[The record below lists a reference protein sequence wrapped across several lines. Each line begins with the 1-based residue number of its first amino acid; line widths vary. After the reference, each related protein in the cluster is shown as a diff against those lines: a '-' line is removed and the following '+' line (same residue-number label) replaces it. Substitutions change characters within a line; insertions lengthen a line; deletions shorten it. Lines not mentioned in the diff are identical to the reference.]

1 MHYLPARCDA
11 CSFVVLVP
19 QLVHGTVLSPCAKCG
34 AEVTIFPG
42 AKHQASERTL
52 FAELSE
58 SVHATV
64 SPGNATACLSDIE
77 NLARDAPALILSL
90 VIARACLDEAG
101 FQRQFFH
108 VDGQRGGH
116 ASDHAASTFVNA
128 QSLRI
133 RRLLRSD
140 RASHRK
146 RGACVNSPIVVY
158 ELSKSEAAR
167 SNFT

>member
-19 QLVHGTVLSPCAKCG
+19 QLVHGAVLSPCAKCG

-77 NLARDAPALILSL
+77 DLAHDAPGLILSM
-90 VIARACLDEAG
+90 VIARAPALTKLVFNAK
-101 FQRQFFH
+101 F
-108 VDGQRGGH
+108 
-116 ASDHAASTFVNA
+116 STSAASVAAMLLTM
-128 QSLRI
+128 LR
-133 RRLLRSD
+133 
-140 RASHRK
+140 
-146 RGACVNSPIVVY
+146 
-158 ELSKSEAAR
+158 AR
-167 SNFT
+167 SSMRSHSGFIVSCGPIAQATESAAPASARSSSSSS